1 MPVNEDSPLRD
12 AKKSLPALQPLDDF
26 PGSLSQKVYMS
37 LKQAILSLAFRP
49 GELMKKSEICKELGV
64 SRSPVTEAMARLANE
79 GLADI
84 VPQAGTYVTR
94 FSMAE
99 IREGAFLRE
108 ALELAAVERVAATIT
123 EEQLVLLKRNLRIQE
138 ALIQDGDT
146 AGFHQM
152 DAELH
157 ELILSFTGY
166 RRLASLAETAWIH
179 VNRARHLN
187 LPRPGRMQA
196 TLTEHKAI
204 VAALEARDPEAAR
217 KATRHHLSQLIL
229 LLEPL
234 VAERPEMFTNG

>member
-12 AKKSLPALQPLDDF
+12 AKKSVPALQPLDDF
-26 PGSLSQKVYMS
+26 PGSLSQKVYLS

-49 GELMKKSEICKELGV
+49 GELMQKSEICKQLGV

-123 EEQLVLLKRNLRIQE
+123 DEQLVALKRNLRIQE
-138 ALIQDGDT
+138 ALMEDGDT

-152 DAELH
+152 DAQMH

-179 VNRARHLN
+179 VNRARQLN
-187 LPRPGRMQA
+187 LPMPGRMQA
-196 TLTEHKAI
+196 TLEEHKAI

-234 VAERPEMFTNG
+234 VDERPELFTSG

>member
-1 MPVNEDSPLRD
+1 MPVSEDSPLRD

-49 GELMKKSEICKELGV
+49 GELMQKSQICKQLGV
-64 SRSPVTEAMARLANE
+64 SRSPVTEAMARLASE

-108 ALELAAVERVAATIT
+108 ALELAAVERVATTIT
-123 EEQLVLLKRNLRIQE
+123 EEQLLLLKRNLRIQE
-138 ALIQDGDT
+138 ALMEDGDT
-146 AGFHQM
+146 SGFHQM

-187 LPRPGRMQA
+187 LPKPGRMQA
-196 TLTEHKAI
+196 TLTEHRAI

-217 KATRHHLSQLIL
+217 KATRHHLRQLIV

-234 VAERPEMFTNG
+234 VAERPELFTNR